1 MKDTKAYIRELKR
14 MLPGIKERLIAV
26 VILLA
31 MSVTMMMSTTFAWVV
46 LSTKPEVKGMAL
58 SISGNGNL
66 EIALRNTNN
75 EPGFSQIG
83 DSVAAGT
90 AIKDANIT
98 WGNLINL
105 SEGYGLDTL
114 VLRPARLNKGGLPH
128 GRPLEGV
135 IYGQDGRV
143 EGMQSDYAFTVWK
156 EGLAGGSFVSPT
168 DASQGYGVRAIS
180 SMTYTYVGESA
191 LLLKKYREDAV
202 TANGNARSAHAA
214 TTAKNGPYMDTIV
227 KLMGDYMTW
236 NINSEDYPNPQ
247 DKDCSSYIVP
257 LVWLIQDMIAGLEHH
272 GNALVKLVNAWQLNA
287 GQTTMMTYEEMLQG
301 KFPTGFNASGYTEYA
316 TFKADYDLFKTTIT
330 KLNSCL
336 TYLINTYGE
345 IAERQENM
353 QPWKIDGAYWAQI
366 DNEVVNVVVEV
377 STCEVMDKNGGNRLK
392 VGSIGMDEALKYISG
407 TNTAVIMK
415 GLLVDYEHLTGEEM
429 LVPKVSVT
437 VSGLPLIGSA
447 SVTANVITKRGET
460 DDPDH
465 FTKNQNAMYN
475 YLQENMSVKDAIAGD
490 TFGLVLDLWARTN
503 APGSILGLNGTIIT
517 RTETRKVKEVIEG
530 VTYQMY
536 SWDMPVEEGE
546 DPVTLKLYKKGDT
559 WYNFEDHKPVD
570 VGTQTPMAMMEEVD
584 VVIEYTGDNRVWEE
598 DELLINPGATS
609 TTQGSGSCYI
619 YYADSP
625 EAGLK
630 SLELLKN
637 LKIAFISGDN
647 KYLATA
653 SMDTE
658 HALQQNGKYT
668 VPLVI
673 TDSSCTYLDENGELV
688 KGIMHMP
695 QNQAVMISAIVY
707 LDGEELKNEH
717 VLAAS
722 DIQGS
727 LSLQFKSSALME
739 PIDDRELMEEEI
751 KVSATLGTGQKELNY
766 EYCYPFNQQV
776 AVNLTVEGFTPENA
790 EAFFQRQISETQGSR
805 MESFPIDLNTG
816 KGKATFTSPGTYILR
831 YVRLDGVEYE
841 LEEPLRVNVSGFAV
855 DSVQVGQSYFM
866 TADQNATTSVS
877 VSFGAL
883 NADELP
889 HTVQARFM
897 TESGSA
903 INVKLRPNTNGV
915 WVGDVTFSESGIYRL
930 EYLVLDGQYTQLV
943 EDQVRVVEARLGMS
957 TEIVIRRYLSGSS
970 GATTTDLRFT
980 YEGQRTNFKA
990 YVKIKD
996 DAGNYLTNLDTGVAG
1011 ALKLY
1016 YKTTGS
1022 VGTVSADLKWDA
1034 AYGGYATESEGF
1046 FIDAP
1051 GTYRFAQVT
1060 VNGNSLTNAYP
1071 APIISAMYPD
1081 PPTWAPEQFYA
1092 TNQQDVFAPNSDAT
1106 ATVHITNAGT
1116 EKVWLVFADASGKLY
1131 EMQVNDPST
1140 DIDEVLDS
1148 DGNRIAHSYTT
1159 KLPLG
1164 ADGTQAGTWKLVAVK
1179 MADVNDGKGGVATV
1193 DNPYVLNLSQEEQLQ
1208 FNVGVDD
1215 FTLVFNEEGN
1225 VAQQVIELNN
1235 GTFMSEQ
1242 EISELYAWLIQTG
1255 SDGDNHY
1262 AVTGSNVKLTFSYV
1276 RSEGNTDYMYA
1287 WGGYTPNGNVTV
1299 EDVEILL
1306 QVNDASSY
1314 KLWQSGAF
1322 TVAGK
1327 YVLKQAVLTIPGK
1340 NGAADKVY
1348 THVVGATEGNNLG
1361 IVADTNRE
1369 ESILPEVHVKTSAP
1383 TVKVSAV
1390 SDDGTGITVLT
1401 LADPMKLTEQNA
1413 SKVGS
1418 MTAYNSK
1425 TDYMAVVYIK
1435 HTYAD
1440 YWIAQ
1445 YWNSTLP
1452 SVTLALFDIS
1462 GDNFTGA
1469 SMVFPHKDRNY
1480 SGSDAKFN
1488 FAPGSFSSTSFVGY
1502 HNSVSN
1508 SSDNFYPAGNATVA
1522 QIQVT
1527 AKDGSVYNVDLSH
1540 NVTISQ
1546 PQYPYMASFSD
1557 TSVSGD
1563 KIPAN
1568 ILPNSIVAVPNAGGN
1583 WVITLPNAN
1592 NMTLTWTES
1601 RKDSKTENEKTVS
1614 GPTKY
1619 TYYEQWSSWVGTR
1632 YQEYSYTETVKQVDE
1647 VLTTTDV
1654 TYRITGW
1661 KIGDT
1666 RYNLGDTVIVNQNI
1680 TIIAEVT
1687 REEKAPV
1694 VTSNIL
1700 TTTTRE
1706 YYRGSNSTSKP
1717 SGASGTVS
1725 SSLRETIDDI
1735 YDNGKNKTVV
1745 SESRT
1750 PKS

>member
-1 MKDTKAYIRELKR
+1 

-31 MSVTMMMSTTFAWVV
+31 MSVTMMISTTFAWVV

-180 SMTYTYVGESA
+180 SMTYTYEGESA
-191 LLLKKYREDAV
+191 LLLKKYQEDAT
-202 TANGNARSAHAA
+202 TANGNARSAHAVI
-214 TTAKNGPYMDTIV
+214 TAKNGPYIDTIV

-236 NINSEDYPNPQ
+236 NISSEDYPNPE
-247 DKDCSSYIVP
+247 DKDCSNYIVP
-257 LVWLIQDMIAGLEHH
+257 LVWLIRDMLAGLEHH

-287 GQTTMMTYEEMLQG
+287 GQTTMMTYEQLLQG
-301 KFPTGFNASGYTEYA
+301 TFPTGFNASGYTGYA
-316 TFKADYDLFKTTIT
+316 TFKADYDLFKTTRT

-336 TYLINTYGE
+336 TYLTNTYGE
-345 IAERQENM
+345 IAERQDNM
-353 QPWKIDGAYWAQI
+353 QAWPIEGAYWAQI
-366 DNEVVNVVVEV
+366 DNEVVNVVVKV
-377 STCEVMDKNGGNRLK
+377 SSCEVANKGFKERLP
-392 VGSIGMDEALKYISG
+392 VSSIGMSAA
-407 TNTAVIMK
+407 TNYLGDGNYAIIMS

-429 LVPKVSVT
+429 LVPNVSVRVSGIPILGSAT
-437 VSGLPLIGSA
+437 VS
-447 SVTANVITKRGET
+447 ANVVTKWN
-460 DDPDH
+460 DPDPKYDDIANELDL
-465 FTKNQNAMYN
+465 FTQNQNAMRS
-475 YLQENMSVKDAIAGD
+475 YLEENMSVKDAIAGD

-517 RTETRKVKEVIEG
+517 RTETREVKEVIEG

-766 EYCYPFNQQV
+766 EYSYPFNQQV

-816 KGKATFTSPGTYILR
+816 KGIATFTSPGTYILR

-877 VSFGAL
+877 VSFGAS
-883 NADELP
+883 NADKLP
-889 HTVQARFM
+889 RTVQARFM

-1022 VGTVSADLKWDA
+1022 VGTISADLKWDA

-1046 FIDAP
+1046 FVDAP

-1242 EISELYAWLIQTG
+1242 RPTDIFAWLIQTG

-1262 AVTGSNVKLTFSYV
+1262 AVAGSNVKLTFSYV

-1327 YVLKQAVLTIPGK
+1327 YVLKKAVVTIPGSG
-1340 NGAADKVY
+1340 GAADKVY

-1369 ESILPEVHVKTSAP
+1369 ESILPEIHVKTELP
-1383 TVKVSAV
+1383 TVKVTEVSPAPGTKFTTTKWNGKTYDAV
-1390 SDDGTGITVLT
+1390 AGVSNYISDDQSHAVVYMSGTLSWAGNWGYTMPTVT
-1401 LADPMKLTEQNA
+1401 LSLEGVGATTYSASLVMTNKADTSVTHSFEF
-1413 SKVGS
+1413 S
-1418 MTAYNSK
+1418 NSK
-1425 TDYMAVVYIK
+1425 TVVTQAIGKAVGRTANDDYKYLAGSTTFVQLPITVKDTTFVVDLRNPVTIEQPEAPNMVSYIGLPLDVPAEDMPISQI
-1435 HTYAD
+1435 TNGNT
-1440 YWIAQ
+1440 IRI
-1445 YWNSTLP
+1445 TMP
-1452 SVTLALFDIS
+1452 SVEWVKKTEAGATYGAWSEKSEVIRTDYTSATLNFYVYKETRYKYYDWTKYTRTRT
-1462 GDNFTGA
+1462 GTGNFTGQNQQVKEWVDLSTDAKYLPGQTYDIVLNGDLVLTATYENVGEPYNIAGGTVTQTQIRYGYVLTKENQKSA
-1469 SMVFPHKDRNY
+1469 SSGNSLGHKDWSEPTPPY
-1480 SGSDAKFN
+1480 
-1488 FAPGSFSSTSFVGY
+1488 V
-1502 HNSVSN
+1502 
-1508 SSDNFYPAGNATVA
+1508 
-1522 QIQVT
+1522 
-1527 AKDGSVYNVDLSH
+1527 AKDGHYYEYETDWEKAKGK
-1540 NVTISQ
+1540 T
-1546 PQYPYMASFSD
+1546 
-1557 TSVSGD
+1557 T
-1563 KIPAN
+1563 
-1568 ILPNSIVAVPNAGGN
+1568 AGGK
-1583 WVITLPNAN
+1583 V
-1592 NMTLTWTES
+1592 
-1601 RKDSKTENEKTVS
+1601 
-1614 GPTKY
+1614 
-1619 TYYEQWSSWVGTR
+1619 
-1632 YQEYSYTETVKQVDE
+1632 YSD
-1647 VLTTTDV
+1647 
-1654 TYRITGW
+1654 W
-1661 KIGDT
+1661 
-1666 RYNLGDTVIVNQNI
+1666 
-1680 TIIAEVT
+1680 
-1687 REEKAPV
+1687 
-1694 VTSNIL
+1694 
-1700 TTTTRE
+1700 
-1706 YYRGSNSTSKP
+1706 
-1717 SGASGTVS
+1717 
-1725 SSLRETIDDI
+1725 
-1735 YDNGKNKTVV
+1735 
-1745 SESRT
+1745 
-1750 PKS
+1750 

>member
-1 MKDTKAYIRELKR
+1 MKDTKTYIRELKR
-14 MLPGIKERLIAV
+14 SLPDIRERLIAV
-26 VILLA
+26 AVLLA
-31 MSVTMMMSTTFAWVV
+31 MSVTMMVSTTFAWVV
-46 LSTKPEVKGMAL
+46 LSTKPEVKGVSL

-75 EPGFSQIG
+75 VPGFSQIG
-83 DSVAAGT
+83 DSVAAGK

-168 DASQGYGVRAIS
+168 DASEGYGVRAIS
-180 SMTYTYVGESA
+180 SMTYTYEGESA
-191 LLLKKYREDAV
+191 LLLKKYQEDAV

-236 NINSEDYPNPQ
+236 NINSEDYPNPE

-257 LVWLIQDMIAGLEHH
+257 LVWLIRDMIAGLEHH
-272 GNALVKLVNAWQLNA
+272 GNALVYLVNAWQLNA

-301 KFPTGFNASGYTEYA
+301 KFPTGFNTSGYTEYA

-447 SVTANVITKRGET
+447 SVTANVITKWGET

-475 YLQENMSVKDAIAGD
+475 YLQENMSVKDAVAGD

-503 APGSILGLNGTIIT
+503 AAGSILGLNGTIIT
-517 RTETRKVKEVIEG
+517 RTETREVKEIIEG

-536 SWDMPVEEGE
+536 SLVQKVEGE
-546 DPVTLKLYKKGDT
+546 DVTLKLYQKGDT
-559 WYNFEDHKPVD
+559 WYNFENHKPVD
-570 VGTQTPMAMMEEVD
+570 VGTQQPMPMMETVD

-637 LKIAFISGDN
+637 LEIAFISGDN

-658 HALQQNGKYT
+658 HVLQENGKYT

-695 QNQAVMISAIVY
+695 QNEAVMISAIVY
-707 LDGEELKNEH
+707 LNGENLKNEH

-727 LSLQFKSSALME
+727 LNLQFKSSALME
-739 PIDDRELMEEEI
+739 PIDDRELMEEEV
-751 KVSATLGTGQKELNY
+751 KVSATLGTGQKELSFDY
-766 EYCYPFNQQV
+766 RYPFNQQV
-776 AVNLTVEGFTPENA
+776 AVNLTVDGFEPQSA
-790 EAFFQRQISETQGSR
+790 EAFFQRQISDTQGSR
-805 MESFPIDLNTG
+805 MESFSIDLNTG
-816 KGKATFTSPGTYILR
+816 KGIATFTSPGTYILR
-831 YVRLDGVEYE
+831 YVRLDGVEYA
-841 LEEPLRVNVSGFAV
+841 LEEPLKVNVSGFAV
-855 DSVQVGQSYFM
+855 DNVQVGQSYFM
-866 TADQNATTSVS
+866 TADQNATTSVA

-883 NADELP
+883 DADELP
-889 HTVQARFM
+889 KTVQARFM

-915 WVGDVTFSESGIYRL
+915 WVGDVTFSESGVYRL
-930 EYLVLDGQYTQLV
+930 EYLVLDGQYSKLND
-943 EDQVRVVEARLGMS
+943 DQIRIVEARLGMS

-980 YEGQRTNFKA
+980 YEGQKVNFKA

-1034 AYGGYATESEGF
+1034 GYGGYATESEGF
-1046 FIDAP
+1046 FVDAP
-1051 GTYRFAQVT
+1051 GTYRFDQVT
-1060 VNGNSLTNAYP
+1060 VNGNSITNAYP
-1071 APIISAMYPD
+1071 SPVISAMYPD
-1081 PPTWAPEQFYA
+1081 PPTWAEEQFYES
-1092 TNQQDVFAPNSDAT
+1092 NQQDIFAPNSDAKVT
-1106 ATVHITNAGT
+1106 AYITNAGT

-1140 DIDEVLDS
+1140 DIDEVLDA

-1159 KLPLG
+1159 RLPLG
-1164 ADGTQAGTWKLVAVK
+1164 ADGTQAGTWKLVALK

-1193 DNPYVLNLSQEEQLQ
+1193 DKPYVLNLSQEEQIQ
-1208 FNVGVDD
+1208 FTVGVDD
-1215 FTLVFNEEGN
+1215 FTLVFNEKDN

-1242 EISELYAWLIQTG
+1242 KVSELYAWLIQTG
-1255 SDGDNHY
+1255 STGGNHY

-1287 WGGYTPNGNVTV
+1287 WGGYTPVGNVTV
-1299 EDVEILL
+1299 PDVEVLL
-1306 QVNDASSY
+1306 QVNDTSSY

-1327 YVLKQAVLTIPGK
+1327 YVLTKAVVTIPGTG
-1340 NGAADKVY
+1340 GAVDKVY

-1369 ESILPEVHVKTSAP
+1369 ESILPEIHVKSKQP
-1383 TVKVSAV
+1383 TVKISNVTPNTSTEITVNVSADPDNGTDV
-1390 SDDGTGITVLT
+1390 LSGAHNYISDDRLTATVYIHNTGISSS
-1401 LADPMKLTEQNA
+1401 QY
-1413 SKVGS
+1413 S
-1418 MTAYNSK
+1418 
-1425 TDYMAVVYIK
+1425 
-1435 HTYAD
+1435 YA
-1440 YWIAQ
+1440 A
-1445 YWNSTLP
+1445 P
-1452 SVTLALFDIS
+1452 SVELTVSNLTAFEMA
-1462 GDNFTGA
+1462 T
-1469 SMVFPHKDRNY
+1469 MVFPNSES
-1480 SGSDAKFN
+1480 SGQN
-1488 FAPGSFSSTSFVGY
+1488 RTYTFAPTGLTNSQTIGY
-1502 HNSVSN
+1502 AEQPSRNDPTPNLV
-1508 SSDNFYPAGNATVA
+1508 FAGNHTVTH
-1522 QIQVT
+1522 IQVT
-1527 AKDGSVYNVDLSH
+1527 ANGNQYDVELTDAVTINQPQHPVYLAYTISGGNFNGTVPTASFATGDGTVLKVKFPSVAAWNDVIETDEKRNEAYSSVTQVDKDYWEVGCGSDVYYIKHETRYYTYELKAVGTTYQVTGWTLNGVPYKPGDEITLTASQTAAAEVTNMGSVEQWNGYR
-1540 NVTISQ
+1540 VTQ
-1546 PQYPYMASFSD
+1546 TRQ
-1557 TSVSGD
+1557 SG
-1563 KIPAN
+1563 KN
-1568 ILPNSIVAVPNAGGN
+1568 KNNAGGARDG
-1583 WVITLPNAN
+1583 VELVLSYSET
-1592 NMTLTWTES
+1592 
-1601 RKDSKTENEKTVS
+1601 
-1614 GPTKY
+1614 
-1619 TYYEQWSSWVGTR
+1619 WSSSSPER
-1632 YQEYSYTETVKQVDE
+1632 
-1647 VLTTTDV
+1647 
-1654 TYRITGW
+1654 
-1661 KIGDT
+1661 
-1666 RYNLGDTVIVNQNI
+1666 
-1680 TIIAEVT
+1680 
-1687 REEKAPV
+1687 
-1694 VTSNIL
+1694 
-1700 TTTTRE
+1700 
-1706 YYRGSNSTSKP
+1706 
-1717 SGASGTVS
+1717 VS
-1725 SSLRETIDDI
+1725 
-1735 YDNGKNKTVV
+1735 
-1745 SESRT
+1745 
-1750 PKS
+1750 